1 METRL
6 SGLVSNINP
15 FTTSVNFVDRTWNDD
30 NLDFVPDCNLANFSQ
45 NGECGPISDL
55 NFGQNRPNATVFDD
69 SITQGFGN
77 RNYTWDMSAE
87 LVHELAP
94 GLSLTAGYYR
104 NWAGNW
110 RARDNILVNPEDFDP
125 YCVTAPMHPRLPGGG
140 GYEVCGLYDIKPEK
154 FGQNQTVARDAAQFI
169 AGAGGSHLR

>member
-1 METRL
+1 MRA
-6 SGLVSNINP
+6 
-15 FTTSVNFVDRTWNDD
+15 D
-30 NLDFVPDCNLANFSQ
+30 Q
-45 NGECGPISDL
+45 
-55 NFGQNRPNATVFDD
+55 RPQLRSEPAERDVFDD

-110 RARDNILVNPEDFDP
+110 RARDNILVGPEDFDP
-125 YCVTAPMHPRLPGGG
+125 YCVTAPMHPQLRGGG
-140 GYEVCGLYDIKPEK
+140 GYEVCGSTTSSREVRAETRRWRGTPHSSSREP
-154 FGQNQTVARDAAQFI
+154 
-169 AGAGGSHLR
+169 AG